1 MFLPYISPS
10 LLQIF
15 SSNNQWV
22 DDNYLIYYTYRRQGL
37 PQWLSGK
44 ESGCNAGNAVSFP
57 GSGRSPG
64 GGNGNPLQYSCQENP
79 WQDRGS
85 WRATVCG
92 VLESQTQLSK
102 YVHSHLLVSEEHW
115 MLHGDVCFL
124 GLAVTR
130 PAVTFCK
137 KYVLWL
143 HVLPNYQNQCVPAFL
158 PASLKRFLRAVW
170 SAASLTIILILPQ
183 IKLAACTFFKLTPL

>member
-1 MFLPYISPS
+1 MSDS
-10 LLQIF
+10 LWPHGLQHARLL
-15 SSNNQWV
+15 SNII
-22 DDNYLIYYTYRRQGL
+22 LKILTRTIRL

-44 ESGCNAGNAVSFP
+44 KSAHSAEDAGDVGSIP
-57 GSGRSPG
+57 GSGRSLG

-79 WQDRGS
+79 MDRGS
-85 WRATVCG
+85 WRATVRG

-102 YVHSHLLVSEEHW
+102 HVHLHLLVSEEHW
-115 MLHGDVCFL
+115 MLHGNVCFL

-143 HVLPNYQNQCVPAFL
+143 HVLTNYQNQCVPAFL
-158 PASLKRFLRAVW
+158 PASLEQFLRAVW
-170 SAASLTIILILPQ
+170 NAASLTIILILPQ
-183 IKLAACTFFKLTPL
+183 IKLAACAFFKLTPL